1 MKLEESIKIED
12 EKMKKELSVILGKLD
27 GVRLLLID
35 LAIEKGRLKDELWST
50 IYKKYPHLEK
60 MNVSLNSS
68 DMTIVQDEETSI
80 DSILKMISDTGK
92 REVH

>member
-1 MKLEESIKIED
+1 MKLEKSIKIED
-12 EKMKKELSVILGKLD
+12 EKMKKELAVIVLKLD

-35 LAIEKGRLKDELWST
+35 LITEEGRLKDELWST

-68 DMTIVQDEETSI
+68 DMTIIQNEETSI

>member
-80 DSILKMISDTGK
+80 NSILKMISDTGK

>member
-27 GVRLLLID
+27 GVSMLLMD
-35 LAIEKGRLKDELWST
+35 LAVTKGRLKEELWST

-80 DSILKMISDTGK
+80 NSILKMISDTGK